1 MIREFARNIVTLQAF
16 NAAGRRVAIEKTDK
30 HAWQAAP
37 VEGPITLRY
46 EVYAW
51 DMSVRAAH
59 LDDTVGFFNGTS
71 VFLAVEGQSSAPC
84 VVDIQPPPGGVLRNW
99 RVATALANR
108 PSVVKA

>member
-1 MIREFARNIVTLQAF
+1 MTLQAF
-16 NAAGRRVAIEKTDK
+16 NAAGRKVAIDKIDK

-46 EVYAW
+46 EVYVW

-71 VFLAVEGQSSAPC
+71 VFLAVEGQSAAPC
-84 VVDIQPPPGGVLRNW
+84 IVDIDAAAGRGGSQLARRDGARRSARDEALRLR
-99 RVATALANR
+99 RV
-108 PSVVKA
+108 